1 MKIFGLIGKNIDY
14 SFSRRYFNE
23 KFKTNSLDC
32 SYNNFDLETIDSFI
46 ELKENYKIYSGFNV
60 TTPYKEAILPYLD
73 FISNDA
79 KKIGAVN
86 TIKIENNKLIGYNT
100 DHYGFKE
107 SLIKYLKPHHKTALI
122 LGTGGASKAV
132 AFVLKQL
139 KIKFQYVSR
148 TKSSGIKYT
157 YDTLTSTQ
165 IEANKLIINCT
176 PLGTFP
182 KMEKY
187 PEILYDRLDKFH
199 LLFDLIY
206 NPAETLFLK
215 KGRLKG
221 AKVTNG
227 LEMLINQAE
236 KSWEIWNS

>member
-1 MKIFGLIGKNIDY
+1 M
-14 SFSRRYFNE
+14 
-23 KFKTNSLDC
+23 
-32 SYNNFDLETIDSFI
+32 
-46 ELKENYKIYSGFNV
+46 
-60 TTPYKEAILPYLD
+60 
-73 FISNDA
+73 
-79 KKIGAVN
+79 
-86 TIKIENNKLIGYNT
+86 
-100 DHYGFKE
+100 
-107 SLIKYLKPHHKTALI
+107 
-122 LGTGGASKAV
+122 
-132 AFVLKQL
+132 

-182 KMEKY
+182 KMEKC

-206 NPAETLFLK
+206 NPAETVFLK

>member
-1 MKIFGLIGKNIDY
+1 M
-14 SFSRRYFNE
+14 
-23 KFKTNSLDC
+23 
-32 SYNNFDLETIDSFI
+32 
-46 ELKENYKIYSGFNV
+46 
-60 TTPYKEAILPYLD
+60 
-73 FISNDA
+73 
-79 KKIGAVN
+79 
-86 TIKIENNKLIGYNT
+86 
-100 DHYGFKE
+100 
-107 SLIKYLKPHHKTALI
+107 
-122 LGTGGASKAV
+122 
-132 AFVLKQL
+132 

-206 NPAETLFLK
+206 NPAETVFLK

-221 AKVTNG
+221 AKVING